1 MQIHWGLQFY
11 VLTYVATFVFL
22 VLSSS
27 YYQRLW
33 RAGAPQCAPSCFP
46 LTEAFSLCERCE
58 LGYRERANAW
68 QHPNP

>member
-11 VLTYVATFVFL
+11 VLTYVATFVLL

-33 RAGAPQCAPSCFP
+33 RAGAPHCARQCFRPPSEEP
-46 LTEAFSLCERCE
+46 SRGADVAGVRPVPVQMWKS
-58 LGYRERANAW
+58 G
-68 QHPNP
+68 